1 MMQTV
6 IASGLDIRPIA
17 DRSPFR
23 RYNLRRN
30 PFGELTQQER
40 AELAVVDPTDWL
52 DFLQNDL
59 AVLQFIGH
67 CGRGKTTHL
76 LAILRAMPHAE
87 YVYLP
92 EDGPQPV
99 ISQHRPLLIDESQR
113 LSFLQLRRVFRV
125 RGPLVLGTHRD
136 HTRALQRAGREVV
149 TVDVAAHHSPHRLA
163 AILNRRLE
171 ASRVSEGEIPH
182 VSLQHAA
189 KLCDKFGNDIRAME
203 HFLYDQFQACVNEQT
218 PWPPAP

>member
-1 MMQTV
+1 MMHSV
-6 IASGLDIRPIA
+6 LANGLDIRPIA
-17 DRSPFR
+17 QRSPFR

-52 DFLQNDL
+52 DFLQDDL
-59 AVLQFIGH
+59 AVLQFIGP

-76 LAILRAMPHAE
+76 LAILRAIPRAQ

-92 EDGPQPV
+92 EDGPQPA
-99 ISQHRPLLIDESQR
+99 ISRHRPLLIDESQR
-113 LSFLQLRRVFRV
+113 LSFLQLRRVFHV
-125 RGPLVLGTHRD
+125 RGALVLGTHRD
-136 HTRALQRAGREVV
+136 HTRAIQRAGREVV

-171 ASRVSEGEIPH
+171 ASRVTEGEIPH
-182 VSLQHAA
+182 VSLQHAV
-189 KLCDKFGNDIRAME
+189 KLCDKFGTDIRAME